1 MFALI
6 ISAICAGISK
16 KKKTVL
22 IERVREIDGS
32 RFVNRPSSFLRGMRA
47 ALDKIKIKVV
57 VIQL

>member
-1 MFALI
+1 MPYVQGLA
-6 ISAICAGISK
+6 

-32 RFVNRPSSFLRGMRA
+32 RFVYRPSSFLRGMRA